1 VIVLFRVY
9 DEDEK
14 KWVEDNIYLT
24 PNGDL
29 VMIKKVM
36 GFAKIPIV
44 LDQGRYIYHK
54 MIGLQDVNN
63 TEVYEG
69 DYLLARVEDDREIVG
84 LVTFAE
90 ELGSYIILDIND
102 DKYYHLGDTI
112 REFIQIIGNVFDGCE
127 DVSHS

>member
-1 VIVLFRVY
+1 MLYRVY

-14 KWVEDNIYLT
+14 KWVEDNVYLT

-29 VMIKKVM
+29 VMIKKTM
-36 GFAKIPIV
+36 GLVKTVVI
-44 LDQGRYIYHK
+44 LDRARYTYHK

-69 DYLLARVEDDREIVG
+69 DYLLAKVEDDREIVG

-90 ELGSYIILDIND
+90 ELGSYIILDTND

-127 DVSHS
+127 DVNHN

>member
-1 VIVLFRVY
+1 MLYRVY

-14 KWVEDNIYLT
+14 KWVEDNVYLT

-29 VMIKKVM
+29 VMIKKTM
-36 GFAKIPIV
+36 GLVKTVVV
-44 LDQGRYIYHK
+44 LDRARYTYHK

-69 DYLLARVEDDREIVG
+69 DYLLAKVEDDREIVG

-90 ELGSYIILDIND
+90 ELGGYIILDTND

-127 DVSHS
+127 DVNHN

>member
-1 VIVLFRVY
+1 MIVLFRVY

-54 MIGLQDVNN
+54 MINLQDVDN
-63 TEVYEG
+63 TEVFEG
-69 DYLLARVEDDREIVG
+69 DYLLARVDDEKEVVG

-90 ELGSYIILDIND
+90 ELSSYIILDVND
-102 DKYYHLGDTI
+102 NKYYPLGSDI
-112 REFIQIIGNVFDGCE
+112 KEFIRVIGNVFDGCE
-127 DVSHS
+127 DKNYS

>member
-1 VIVLFRVY
+1 MLYRVY

-14 KWVEDNIYLT
+14 KWVEDDVYLT

-29 VMIKKVM
+29 VMIKKIM
-36 GFAKIPIV
+36 GLVKTVVV
-44 LDQGRYIYHK
+44 LDQARYTYHK

-69 DYLLARVEDDREIVG
+69 DYLLAKVEDDREVVG

-90 ELGSYIILDIND
+90 ELGGYIILDTND

-127 DVSHS
+127 DVNHN

>member
-1 VIVLFRVY
+1 MLYRVY
-9 DEDEK
+9 DEDER
-14 KWVEDNIYLT
+14 KWVVDNVYLT

-29 VMIKKVM
+29 VMIKKTM
-36 GFAKIPIV
+36 GLVKTLVV
-44 LDQGRYIYHK
+44 LDRARYIYHK

-69 DYLLARVEDDREIVG
+69 DYLLAKVEDDREIVG

-90 ELGSYIILDIND
+90 ELGSYIILDTND

-112 REFIQIIGNVFDGCE
+112 REFIRIIGNVFDGCE
-127 DVSHS
+127 DVSHN